1 MSASKRLSTVAAAQ
15 VTPQTARYAW
25 NGRVPL
31 GNVTVVA
38 GPPGQGK
45 TQLLI
50 GACSRATRGK
60 LDGDLA
66 GTPVDVL
73 YVSAEDSLEHTLTPR
88 AIAAGA
94 DLNRLHFLRGV
105 NTSSYQGDDERPG
118 FLLPED
124 LPLLDQWLTE
134 HKGRIVVLDPIV
146 AMMPTSLN
154 THRDQHVRRA
164 LAPLAHIA
172 NERSAAV
179 IVVMHLNKNSE
190 ADALSR
196 LSGSIGFGGA
206 ARSVLL
212 FAADPDD
219 PEGENGNRRILAHV
233 KCNVGPRQPSI
244 AYRIEP
250 RTLTTPNGPVQTSIA
265 MRDGH
270 AAASANDLLGNPTSA
285 SEATARSEAK
295 EFLIAELTNGPVPT
309 ADLRTSAED
318 AGLNWRTVERAKQQ
332 LSIRARKKGITWVW
346 ELNPDTPYTPP
357 VGLDGVV
364 GLEERKTDKDDNTDG
379 NNGMSDFD
387 PDAELARLAAKF
399 PGAEEYAE

>member
-1 MSASKRLSTVAAAQ
+1 M
-15 VTPQTARYAW
+15 
-25 NGRVPL
+25 
-31 GNVTVVA
+31 
-38 GPPGQGK
+38 
-45 TQLLI
+45 
-50 GACSRATRGK
+50 
-60 LDGDLA
+60 
-66 GTPVDVL
+66 L

-244 AYRIEP
+244 AYRINRRDAHHTQWP
-250 RTLTTPNGPVQTSIA
+250 RTDEH
-265 MRDGH
+265 RH
-270 AAASANDLLGNPTSA
+270 A
-285 SEATARSEAK
+285 
-295 EFLIAELTNGPVPT
+295 
-309 ADLRTSAED
+309 
-318 AGLNWRTVERAKQQ
+318 
-332 LSIRARKKGITWVW
+332 
-346 ELNPDTPYTPP
+346 
-357 VGLDGVV
+357 
-364 GLEERKTDKDDNTDG
+364 
-379 NNGMSDFD
+379 
-387 PDAELARLAAKF
+387 
-399 PGAEEYAE
+399 